1 MQLRTSQS
9 RYTVSYE
16 QVSYATAIHNITPV
30 TPATESHVQP
40 SQKLHQHLISSPKWR
55 SVCLCTIV
63 VCVYKRSGSGIVD
76 TPLPHPSHIAFAHD
90 TPLDPLLLLFLAQG
104 CVGLGDT
111 QQNHFFWNETQR
123 RRQVND
129 KLAIQH
135 VRICKKIN
143 IRTMECVPMC

>member
-1 MQLRTSQS
+1 MGTSQS

-76 TPLPHPSHIAFAHD
+76 TPLLHPPIPYRIRTTLRTILPSSWLKAAWGSATRSRTISSGTKMQRCQVSDNMNLQEKLPDDGVLTDVLA
-90 TPLDPLLLLFLAQG
+90 LELLLVL
-104 CVGLGDT
+104 
-111 QQNHFFWNETQR
+111 
-123 RRQVND
+123 
-129 KLAIQH
+129 
-135 VRICKKIN
+135 
-143 IRTMECVPMC
+143 